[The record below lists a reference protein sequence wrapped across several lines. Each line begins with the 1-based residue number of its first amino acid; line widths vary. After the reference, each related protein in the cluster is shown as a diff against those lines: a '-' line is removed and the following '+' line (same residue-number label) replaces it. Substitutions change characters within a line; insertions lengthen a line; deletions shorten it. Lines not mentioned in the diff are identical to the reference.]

1 MTSQLIALTPPR
13 ESAWTFFGP
22 HEVGPPYPKVLDSN
36 GSHSLGWRFLT
47 TNNVLMVELSL
58 NRVSDNHE
66 IIPFK
71 ALTMRAEPTFS
82 LFFQAFNAIKNDTR
96 PFKDAFEFL
105 ARDNPEL
112 DRTNENMKSE
122 NEFLG
127 EVLSQWFVQDH
138 AFQSLVGNL
147 YVALS
152 SDVAMFKSSGAD
164 MNPKGP

>member
-1 MTSQLIALTPPR
+1 MISRLIALTPPR

-22 HEVGPPYPKVLDSN
+22 HEVGPPYPKVLDSS

-47 TNNVLMVELSL
+47 TNNVLMVEFSL
-58 NRVSDNHE
+58 NRISDDNE

-71 ALTMRAEPTFS
+71 TTTMRAEPTFS
-82 LFFQAFNAIKNDTR
+82 LFFQAFTAVKNDTR

-105 ARDNPEL
+105 TRDNPEL
-112 DRTNENMKSE
+112 ERTNQNMQSE

-127 EVLSQWFVQDH
+127 EVLSQWFVPDN
-138 AFQSLVGNL
+138 AFQSLVSNL

-152 SDVAMFKSSGAD
+152 SDVAMFKSSTAGMD
-164 MNPKGP
+164 PDGP